1 MMKVWMSALT
11 LALCAGCFS
20 GEVAESPMLGESSAG
35 HVVVSNYG
43 WTLFGC
49 VPVVCGN
56 ANAESWCPFVFFR
69 DDLKPEFAK
78 AKLDTVTAERGAIA
92 KDVWYYGTNDVLFD
106 FYYTP
111 LPWVIVYKEVNLS
124 ANLVKK
130 EGDK

>member
-1 MMKVWMSALT
+1 MTKTGMFTLS

-20 GEVAESPMLGESSAG
+20 VEVAESPVLGPASAG

-43 WTLFGC
+43 WTLFGY
-49 VPVVCGN
+49 VPIVCGS
-56 ANAESWCPFVFFR
+56 ANAKSGCPFAFFR
-69 DDLKPEFAK
+69 NDLKPEFAK
-78 AKLDTVTAERGAIA
+78 AKLDAVTAERDAIA
-92 KDVWYYGTNDVLFD
+92 TDVWYYGTNDVLFD

-130 EGDK
+130 EGDR